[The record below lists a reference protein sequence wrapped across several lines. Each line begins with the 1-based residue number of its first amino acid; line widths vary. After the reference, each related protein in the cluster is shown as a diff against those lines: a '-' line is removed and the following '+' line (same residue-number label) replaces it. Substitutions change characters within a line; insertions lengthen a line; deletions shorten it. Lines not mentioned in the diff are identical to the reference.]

1 MQLTVHTQEGK
12 DSGRKM
18 DVPTSLLVKEPNE
31 HVLYLEIK
39 RYLAAQRQGT
49 HKTKTRKDI
58 TGSTRKLKKQKG
70 TGTARAG
77 SIKSPLFRGGGR
89 VFGPQVR
96 TYHLSINKKTRRLA
110 RRIALSDK
118 IDKEQLILVEDFHW
132 QAAKTKKY
140 LTFLKSLKVETNR
153 SLFVTEASEKNLY
166 LSSRNLQYSSV
177 TTANKL
183 NAYEILSCKHLI
195 LSEKA
200 LNSLATLWK

>member
-1 MQLTVHTQEGK
+1 MQFVVHTQEGK
-12 DSGRKM
+12 DSGRK
-18 DVPTSLLVKEPNE
+18 VTFPPSLLVKEPNE

-89 VFGPQVR
+89 VFGPQVH

-110 RRIALSDK
+110 RKIALSDK
-118 IDKEQLILVEDFHW
+118 LDKKALLLVEDFQW
-132 QAAKTKKY
+132 KEVKTKRY
-140 LTFLKSLKVETNR
+140 LTFLKALEIETHR
-153 SLFVTEASEKNLY
+153 SLLVTEKSEKPLY
-166 LSSRNLQYSSV
+166 LSSRNLQHASV
-177 TTANKL
+177 TTANQL
-183 NAYEILSCKHLI
+183 NAYDILSCKHLI

-200 LNSLATLWK
+200 LTSLEKLWT